1 VAERAEFRGEEI
13 GEEQI
18 EPIAGFEAMSL
29 RGWLKW
35 D

>member
-1 VAERAEFRGEEI
+1 VAEGAEFREEEI
-13 GEEQI
+13 REEQM
-18 EPIAGFEAMSL
+18 EPTAGFEAMSL